1 MAILGSVD
9 HAFSNRKRKRATIN
23 QEEITPQTQDTIMRK
38 ALLPA
43 IAAVCLFI
51 LGVFILNMQLWYSA
65 KADSLSGAAYVVKNI
80 DSLLE
85 EASRATRT
93 AIAVAE
99 KRCDAEGQY
108 QLGAQAALEPHLR
121 TILIIK
127 NGEVWCSSLPGKRP
141 LIAHVPSLPDTPLL
155 LTTAD
160 NTATGLPIL
169 VYQIYFAQNRIL
181 VTLSDQ
187 HIREALNVPLKGAAY
202 SLRVG
207 DSMIGLSGNVTT
219 VSDDTPFTGR
229 VDSTQYPFSIIY
241 MPPPWISLQR
251 LVNHGLGIL
260 IFILLMSCAAAYAL
274 DKYLNKNA
282 TPEETLRRAIQ
293 NGEIVP
299 FYQPVVDGK
308 EGTLRGV
315 EVLARW
321 KHPRVG
327 YITPGS
333 FIPIAE
339 KSDLIIPLTQS
350 LMAQTVA
357 QMNAI
362 AGKLPEGFHVGI
374 NFSASHITS
383 PTFVEEC
390 LRYRDSFSRDDLCLV
405 LEVTERE
412 PLHVDEDLVQRLNTL
427 HENGFFIALDDF
439 GTGYSGLS
447 YLHDLHIDYI
457 KIDQSFVG
465 RVNADP
471 ESTRIIDCVLELAG
485 KLSLSIVAE
494 GVETKEQ
501 LDYLNKNNIA
511 FLQGYY
517 FYQPVTYTELIKI
530 LLSKPK
536 MKVVVE

>member
-1 MAILGSVD
+1 
-9 HAFSNRKRKRATIN
+9 
-23 QEEITPQTQDTIMRK
+23 MRK
-38 ALLPA
+38 ALFPL

-51 LGVFILNMQLWYSA
+51 TGIFILNMQLWYSSR
-65 KADSLSGAAYVVKNI
+65 ADGISGASYAVKSINNI
-80 DSLLE
+80 LD
-85 EASRATRT
+85 EASQATRT
-93 AIAVAE
+93 AIGVVE
-99 KRCDAEGQY
+99 KGCGPEGQY
-108 QLGAQAALEPHLR
+108 QLGTEAALQPYLR
-121 TILIIK
+121 TILIIQQGK
-127 NGEVWCSSLPGKRP
+127 VWCSSLPGNRP
-141 LIAHVPSLPDTPLL
+141 LLAHIPVLQDASLL
-155 LTTAD
+155 LASAKETT
-160 NTATGLPIL
+160 NGLPVLI
-169 VYQIYFAQNRIL
+169 YQTRFAQNRIL
-181 VTLSDQ
+181 VTLSDR
-187 HIREALNVPLKGAAY
+187 HIRGALNVPLKDVAF

-207 DSMIGLSGNVTT
+207 DAIIGLSGDITT
-219 VSDDTPFTGR
+219 DSENRQFSER
-229 VDSTQYPFSIIY
+229 VDSTLYPFSIIY
-241 MPPPWISLQR
+241 TPPPLFSLHRLIS
-251 LVNHGLGIL
+251 HGLGIL
-260 IFILLMSCAAAYAL
+260 IFILLIACAVAYAL

-282 TPEETLRRAIQ
+282 TPEETLRRAIV

-299 FYQPVVDGK
+299 FYQPVVDGRD
-308 EGTLRGV
+308 GTLRGV

-327 YITPGS
+327 YISPGS

-362 AGKLPEGFHVGI
+362 ASKLPEGFHVGM
-374 NFSASHITS
+374 NFSASHIIS
-383 PTFVEEC
+383 PTFVTEC
-390 LRYRDSFSRDDLCLV
+390 LKYKDSFSRDDLHLV

-412 PLHVDEDLVQRLNTL
+412 PLHVDDDLVQRLNTL

-457 KIDQSFVG
+457 KIDHSFVG

-471 ESTRIIDCVLELAG
+471 DSTRIIDCVLDLAR

-501 LDYLNKNNIA
+501 LDYLNNNNIA
-511 FLQGYY
+511 FLQGFY
-517 FYQPVTYTELIKI
+517 FYQPVTYSDLIKI

-536 MKVVVE
+536 VKVRVE